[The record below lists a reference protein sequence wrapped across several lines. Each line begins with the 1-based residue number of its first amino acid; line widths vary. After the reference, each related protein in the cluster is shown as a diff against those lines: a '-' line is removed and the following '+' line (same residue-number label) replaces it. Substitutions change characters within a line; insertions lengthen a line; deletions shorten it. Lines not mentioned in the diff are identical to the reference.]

1 MAPTPS
7 DPRDDSTPSST
18 PTPEPSQPKPS
29 GPGQGRGARGERLV
43 RHFKIDHQLAP
54 QDKAQYEALLLDP
67 RSTVDSLLKWLHDK
81 GYKDMSRGSVQRH
94 RRQFELDVKDIRQ
107 DARVAGQF
115 AALARAQGGPTALAD
130 AGQFR
135 IEQLFVEQLFRMDKA
150 DDRGGKEWLEFVRA
164 MATVVAS
171 RAEVEVQREQS
182 ERRAREAVELIKSN
196 GKQRFDGVA
205 LSDKVRRILGVP
217 LPGEP
222 TPGLPTEN
230 TRRGIGTADPLKRAP
245 ELPDGSGGPGM
256 GGDPSRN

>member
-1 MAPTPS
+1 MASPPS
-7 DPRDDSTPSST
+7 DPRDESGASAQPSG
-18 PTPEPSQPKPS
+18 PKPS

-67 RSTVDSLLKWLHDK
+67 RSTVDSLLKWLHEH

-94 RRQFELDVKDIRQ
+94 RRQFELDVKDIRR

-135 IEQLFVEQLFRMDKA
+135 IEQLFVEQLFRLDKA
-150 DDRGGKEWLEFVRA
+150 DDRGGKEWLDLGRA
-164 MATVVAS
+164 MATLVAS
-171 RAEVEVQREQS
+171 RAEVEAQREQY
-182 ERRAREAVELIKSN
+182 ERRAREAVELLKGS
-196 GKQRFDGVA
+196 GRQRLDGAA

-222 TPGLPTEN
+222 IPGC
-230 TRRGIGTADPLKRAP
+230 GP
-245 ELPDGSGGPGM
+245 EGKYLGASKPPGGAE
-256 GGDPSRN
+256 PSNN

>member
-1 MAPTPS
+1 MASNPP
-7 DPRDDSTPSST
+7 DPRDESAPS
-18 PTPEPSQPKPS
+18 PQPSGPVPFGPQPP

-54 QDKAQYEALLLDP
+54 QDKAKYEALLLDP
-67 RSTVDSLLKWLHDK
+67 RSTVDSLLKWLHDN

-135 IEQLFVEQLFRMDKA
+135 IEQLFVEQLFRMNKA
-150 DDRGGKEWLEFVRA
+150 DDRAGKEWVELGRA
-164 MATVVAS
+164 MAAFIAN
-171 RAEVEVQREQS
+171 RGEVETQRDQY
-182 ERRAREAVELIKSN
+182 ERRAREAVELIKTG
-196 GKQRFDGVA
+196 GKQRLDGVA

-222 TPGLPTEN
+222 TPGLPPP
-230 TRRGIGTADPLKRAP
+230 RPRV
-245 ELPDGSGGPGM
+245 GPGNE
-256 GGDPSRN
+256 PSNN